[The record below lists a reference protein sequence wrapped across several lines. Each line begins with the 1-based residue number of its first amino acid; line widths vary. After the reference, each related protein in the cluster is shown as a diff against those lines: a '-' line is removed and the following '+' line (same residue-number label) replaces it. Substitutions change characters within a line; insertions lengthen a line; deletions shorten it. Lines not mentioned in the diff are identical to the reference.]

1 VRRSLRGKVYDS
13 PMRAVLLEVSEAD
26 LASRRRTGLDRWDE
40 VWEGVLHMAPAPT
53 DEHQRIVDELI
64 EFLRPLLRKSGR
76 GTLRSGIN
84 VFDETS
90 PVENYRIP
98 DLSFVSAERTS
109 VMKADGIRGGGPD
122 AVIEVRSPADETYE
136 KLPFFAKLG
145 VREVVVIDRDTKA
158 VEVFRLTG
166 DLYDRVAADA
176 EGALQ
181 SDSLSVRF
189 VRSTAGR
196 LVVEDLRQPGTKTE
210 I

>member
-1 VRRSLRGKVYDS
+1 
-13 PMRAVLLEVSEAD
+13 MRAVVLEVSEAD
-26 LASRRRTGLDRWDE
+26 LASRRRIGLDRWDE

-84 VFDETS
+84 VFDEAS

-98 DLSFVSAERTS
+98 DLTFVAAEHTGI
-109 VMKADGIRGGGPD
+109 MKPDGIRGGGPD
-122 AVIEVRSPADETYE
+122 AVIEVRSPSDETYD

-145 VREVVVIDRDTKA
+145 VREVIVIDRDTKV
-158 VEVFRLTG
+158 VELFRLAG
-166 DLYDRVAADA
+166 GQYRPAAADA
-176 EGALQ
+176 EGGRPSDALEVCF
-181 SDSLSVRF
+181 SE
-189 VRSTAGR
+189 TPEGR
-196 LVVEDLRQPGTKTE
+196 LAVQDLRQPETKTE